1 MPRPSTVAG
10 TRARR
15 PLVVKLFAAFLLLS
29 LVALLPLGLFLYARL
44 RAALESE
51 ITLRQR
57 QQLSLLQSSLAAG
70 WPTGEAGPAQIDPL
84 VDSLA
89 RGAGG
94 RITVVAPDGRVLG
107 DSELSGPALLAME
120 NHALR
125 PEIEEALQGGEG
137 VSTRTSQT
145 VQEPFLYR
153 ARSLRDAAGRPVGAV
168 RLAFTLAG
176 IQDERRVAARALV
189 AALGLSLLV
198 AAALA
203 AYVSRR
209 LTRPIRRLREAAER
223 LSRGELGHEIR
234 LRTGDE
240 HEELAGAFNRMS
252 SELAR
257 QRSEIVAEKEQL
269 QGVLE
274 GMVEG
279 VLVTDRAGRVLQT
292 NAALQQMFGLSR
304 PPVGR
309 TSLEALRS
317 PSLEEILERAI
328 ERRERAGG
336 VVRLSHPAERQLEV
350 EVAPLGRDGDA
361 HAVVAVFHDVT
372 RLKKLEGVRRDFAAN
387 VSHEI
392 RTPVTAIRGYAE
404 TLRAAADSPEERARF
419 AEIIIRHADRLTDLV
434 DDLLAL
440 STLESEGY
448 SLQLAILSAAD
459 LLAAVEEAFR
469 PRAAE
474 KGILLEV
481 GAAAPGMTLR
491 GDRKLLDQVLAN
503 LVDNALKYTEP
514 GGRVGV
520 RAARE
525 DGHVAF
531 TVEDTGCG
539 IPAHDLGRVFERFF
553 RVDRARSRKLG
564 GTGLGLAI
572 VKHIVL
578 LHGGD
583 VRVQSRVGE
592 GSSFAVLLPLEGP
605 PGAGRPPGSENGPE
619 EGPDPA
625 QHESGPTTPRS

>member
-1 MPRPSTVAG
+1 
-10 TRARR
+10 
-15 PLVVKLFAAFLLLS
+15 
-29 LVALLPLGLFLYARL
+29 
-44 RAALESE
+44 
-51 ITLRQR
+51 
-57 QQLSLLQSSLAAG
+57 
-70 WPTGEAGPAQIDPL
+70 
-84 VDSLA
+84 
-89 RGAGG
+89 
-94 RITVVAPDGRVLG
+94 
-107 DSELSGPALLAME
+107 
-120 NHALR
+120 
-125 PEIEEALQGGEG
+125 
-137 VSTRTSQT
+137 
-145 VQEPFLYR
+145 
-153 ARSLRDAAGRPVGAV
+153 
-168 RLAFTLAG
+168 
-176 IQDERRVAARALV
+176 
-189 AALGLSLLV
+189 
-198 AAALA
+198 
-203 AYVSRR
+203 
-209 LTRPIRRLREAAER
+209 
-223 LSRGELGHEIR
+223 
-234 LRTGDE
+234 
-240 HEELAGAFNRMS
+240 
-252 SELAR
+252 
-257 QRSEIVAEKEQL
+257 
-269 QGVLE
+269 
-274 GMVEG
+274 
-279 VLVTDRAGRVLQT
+279 
-292 NAALQQMFGLSR
+292 
-304 PPVGR
+304 
-309 TSLEALRS
+309 
-317 PSLEEILERAI
+317 
-328 ERRERAGG
+328 
-336 VVRLSHPAERQLEV
+336 
-350 EVAPLGRDGDA
+350 
-361 HAVVAVFHDVT
+361 
-372 RLKKLEGVRRDFAAN
+372 
-387 VSHEI
+387 
-392 RTPVTAIRGYAE
+392 
-404 TLRAAADSPEERARF
+404 
-419 AEIIIRHADRLTDLV
+419 V